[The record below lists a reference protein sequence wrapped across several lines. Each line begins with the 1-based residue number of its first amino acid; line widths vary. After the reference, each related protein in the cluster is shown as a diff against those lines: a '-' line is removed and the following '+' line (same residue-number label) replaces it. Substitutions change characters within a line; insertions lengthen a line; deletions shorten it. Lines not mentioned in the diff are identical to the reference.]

1 MNFKINFAYLF
12 LFLSV
17 LFWAGNFI
25 VGKYASYYQIPPWSG
40 NFYRWFFAWLILLP
54 FTFTEIISKKNY
66 ILENYKFYILL
77 GITSVTI
84 FNSIVYYSLN
94 FTQVISGVLMISTIP
109 VMIMFIS
116 SILKIERTNI
126 FQILGVICSFI
137 GVILIITKANF
148 DLLVNLDFNKG
159 DLTMVI
165 AMLSWATYSAL
176 LKKRKHELSQ
186 LSLLEVI
193 ITFGLIF
200 LIPIYITEYSLGF
213 EITLNKPFILVLIYV
228 VLFPGLAAFICWIK
242 GISLIGPN
250 RSGVFLHLMPILS
263 ALMAMIIFK
272 EKFMLYHL
280 LGAFFILSGI
290 ILSNR
295 KSTNALSSYFR
306 RLSKYITAVCRFKKT
321 ILKV

>member
-1 MNFKINFAYLF
+1 
-12 LFLSV
+12 
-17 LFWAGNFI
+17 
-25 VGKYASYYQIPPWSG
+25 
-40 NFYRWFFAWLILLP
+40 
-54 FTFTEIISKKNY
+54 
-66 ILENYKFYILL
+66 
-77 GITSVTI
+77 
-84 FNSIVYYSLN
+84 
-94 FTQVISGVLMISTIP
+94 
-109 VMIMFIS
+109 MIMFIS

-126 FQILGVICSFI
+126 FQILGVICSFV
-137 GVILIITKANF
+137 GVIFIITKANF

-159 DLTMVI
+159 DLTMVV

-176 LKKRKHELSQ
+176 LKKRKHDLSQ

-295 KSTNALSSYFR
+295 KSTNA
-306 RLSKYITAVCRFKKT
+306 
-321 ILKV
+321 

>member
-1 MNFKINFAYLF
+1 MNLKINFAYIF
-12 LFLSV
+12 LFLAV

-25 VGKYASYYQIPPWSG
+25 VGKFASYYEIPPFSL
-40 NFYRWFFAWLILLP
+40 NFYRWFFAWLILFP
-54 FTFTEIISKKNY
+54 FTFKEIISKKKY
-66 ILENYKFYILL
+66 IFENYKFFIIL

-116 SILKIERTNI
+116 SILKIEKTNI

-137 GVILIITKANF
+137 GVIFIITKANI
-148 DLLVNLDFNKG
+148 DLLLNLNFNKG

-186 LSLLEVI
+186 LSLLQVI

-200 LIPIYITEYSLGF
+200 LIPVYFTEYNMGF
-213 EITLNKPFILVLIYV
+213 KITLNKPFILVLIYV
-228 VLFPGLAAFICWIK
+228 VLFPGLASFICWIK

-263 ALMAMIIFK
+263 AIMAIIIFN

-280 LGAFFILSGI
+280 LGAIFILTGI

-295 KSTNALSSYFR
+295 KVSN
-306 RLSKYITAVCRFKKT
+306 V
-321 ILKV
+321 